1 MLQQLLGIF
10 ERQGIE
16 SANQESRNEYA
27 RDELSGMAPQ
37 ICEQMLFV
45 CSILSDEAFV
55 RFVSLLK
62 DDSLDDKAWD
72 IICDAEKTRNADS
85 ESELK
90 CICHDFKAAC
100 NADNIELQQGVLA
113 GLELRTATEG
123 DHVCASSVGQ
133 NFR

>member
-1 MLQQLLGIF
+1 MVALDKVLQQLLGIF

-27 RDELSGMAPQ
+27 RDELSGMAPRM
-37 ICEQMLFV
+37 CEQILSV
-45 CSILSDEAFV
+45 CGILSDEAFV

-62 DDSLDDKAWD
+62 DDSLDDKAWG

-90 CICHDFKAAC
+90 CRKA
-100 NADNIELQQGVLA
+100 N
-113 GLELRTATEG
+113 T
-123 DHVCASSVGQ
+123 SVRSR
-133 NFR
+133 FRWRRRVQ